1 MSVRAF
7 ETFID
12 SFLFRSGLDANCI
25 QTHVY
30 NVNTCGVCSTKS
42 TALRREITKQSS
54 ENYKMQADEKSKHKN
69 EFRI

>member
-1 MSVRAF
+1 MSVRAS
-7 ETFID
+7 EMFID
-12 SFLFRSGLDANCI
+12 SILFRSGLDANCI

-42 TALRREITKQSS
+42 TALHTEITKQSS
-54 ENYKMQADEKSKHKN
+54 ENYKIQAEEESKHKN